1 MLEETCKFSDP
12 KMQCS
17 AEHDPGRQNSR
28 YAQDYSTKILSPLLP
43 HSGHLPVRNDIL
55 QHASFNHDWMNGSP
69 SSSYT
74 YHFRS
79 SEDISSLIVPP
90 KTQVPDF
97 FFGDKYYPND
107 CAAHTSSLYYNDTLL
122 TSRPADVLP
131 CPTLHSFYNSPSAQ
145 SCTSIEGPISPRTS
159 QSYPMDIHCYQ
170 SSVETYGGYS
180 CSDQDEDFKFKL
192 QELETVLF
200 SPVRDDQN
208 TLPICTGPMLGESS
222 DWNSETMQE
231 GHENYSQSS
240 LSVYPKLEFVEVSS
254 EVDNDVMPETAS
266 DVNQGMIC
274 STTTYMPEQ
283 QQEVEIDTATGDVS
297 RLLVECAKAI
307 SDGDTIKTEN
317 LIQKLQEV
325 VSVTGEPIERLGAYM
340 LEGLVARLKS
350 SGLNIYKALKCKEP
364 TSKEMLSYMHVLYE
378 ACPFF
383 KFGYTAANGAIA
395 EAFKGE
401 QKVHIIDFQ
410 IAMGSQWVTLI
421 QALSKRPNGPPH
433 VRITGIDD
441 PMAEFARGGGLDI
454 VGTRLSKIAKSCNV
468 PFEFHAVPVMGSD
481 VEANM
486 IECRPGEALAVNF
499 PFQLHH
505 MPDESVSLYNHR
517 DRILQMV
524 KGFSPKVVTL
534 VEQEAN
540 TNTSAFFP
548 RFKETLSYYTAMF
561 ESLDV
566 KLPRDSVER
575 INVEQQCLAR
585 DIVNVIACEGAD
597 RVERHELLSKWK
609 IRFMMVGFKPYP
621 LSKCVNSTIKELL
634 QDYSQQYRYFEK
646 EDALYLGWLDR
657 DLVTA
662 SAWH

>member
-1 MLEETCKFSDP
+1 MRDMECK
-12 KMQCS
+12 
-17 AEHDPGRQNSR
+17 AEHSRGRQNSR
-28 YAQDYSTKILSPLLP
+28 YSLDCCHTVLGPCLDSHQCLS
-43 HSGHLPVRNDIL
+43 RNDTI
-55 QHASFNHDWMNGSP
+55 QQASFNHDWVTGYRNSC
-69 SSSYT
+69 
-74 YHFRS
+74 
-79 SEDISSLIVPP
+79 
-90 KTQVPDF
+90 
-97 FFGDKYYPND
+97 YPNNFHPSGNM
-107 CAAHTSSLYYNDTLL
+107 ASYILPRTPQLPEFYVGERYVMND
-122 TSRPADVLP
+122 
-131 CPTLHSFYNSPSAQ
+131 PSAQ
-145 SCTSIEGPISPRTS
+145 SSSLCDNDSFLTHRPAHEPLPYSILRSFYNTSYTQSCSSNESPISPEAS
-159 QSYPMDIHCYQ
+159 QTYPLEIQYYQ
-170 SSVETYGGYS
+170 SSTDAYGQVGSCYS
-180 CSDQDEDFKFKL
+180 GTAQENEKFML
-192 QELETVLF
+192 QEIKTAL
-200 SPVRDDQN
+200 PVSDSYKFIDVIQ
-208 TLPICTGPMLGESS
+208 GEARLVENS
-222 DWNSETMQE
+222 DWNSDMMQE
-231 GHENYSQSS
+231 GHENCSQSS
-240 LSVYPKLEFVEVSS
+240 LSVLPQRELGEVSS
-254 EVDNDVMPETAS
+254 DADDANRLESMSEVD
-266 DVNQGMIC
+266 QGVVC
-274 STTTYMPEQ
+274 LPTTCVSEGQ
-283 QQEVEIDTATGDVS
+283 LQGIELDTAPGDV
-297 RLLVECAKAI
+297 RKLLLECAEAI
-307 SDGDTIKTEN
+307 SDGDTERTHN
-317 LIQKLQEV
+317 LIKRLRKV
-325 VSVTGEPIERLGAYM
+325 VSILGEPMERLGAYM
-340 LEGLVARLKS
+340 LEGLVARLQS
-350 SGLNIYKALKCKEP
+350 SGQNIYNYLKCKEP
-364 TSKEMLSYMHVLYE
+364 TSKELRSYMSVLYQV
-378 ACPFF
+378 CPYF